1 VILECV
7 VNVSEGRNRE
17 VLDHLTAA
25 AGPALLDRHTD
36 PHHHRTVLT
45 LAGASDDV
53 EAAVR
58 TVAER
63 AVAEIDLGSHHGVH
77 PRLGALDVVPFVSLE
92 EQADGTLGEGDP
104 NPAVGARDRFAT
116 WCADTLGVP
125 CFVYGAGAGVSG
137 GGGRTLPE
145 VRRGAFTTLS
155 PDTGPAH
162 PLPRTG
168 AVAVGARPLL
178 VAYNLFLRG
187 ADLATARR
195 VASELRGR
203 RVRTLGLDVGGF
215 PQVSCNLVEP
225 WRTGPL
231 EVYERVATLAAAQG
245 ATIDRAEL
253 VGLLPAGVLARIP
266 TPLHAQ
272 LDVDADR
279 TIEARL
285 RARGPGGV

>member
-7 VNVSEGRNRE
+7 VNVSEGRNRD

-25 AGPALLDRHTD
+25 AGAPLLDTHTD

-45 LAGASDDV
+45 LAGPADEV

-58 TVAER
+58 RVAER
-63 AVAEIDLGSHHGVH
+63 TVDEIDLGSHHGVH
-77 PRLGALDVVPFVSLE
+77 PRLGALDVVPFVSLD
-92 EQADGTLGEGDP
+92 EQADGTLRDGDP
-104 NPAVGARDRFAT
+104 APAVAARDRFAH
-116 WCADTLGVP
+116 WCADALGVP
-125 CFVYGAGAGVSG
+125 CFLYGPQVSPAGDGS
-137 GGGRTLPE
+137 RTLPE
-145 VRRGAFTTLS
+145 VRRQAFTTLA
-155 PDTGPAH
+155 PDTGPDH
-162 PLPRTG
+162 PWPRTG
-168 AVAVGARPLL
+168 AVAVGARPVL

-195 VASELRGR
+195 VATELRGP
-203 RVRTLGLDVGGF
+203 RVRALGLDVGGF
-215 PQVSCNLVEP
+215 LQVSCNLIDP
-225 WRTGPL
+225 WRAGPL

-245 ATIDRAEL
+245 AAIDRAEL
-253 VGLLPAGVLARIP
+253 VGLLPAKLLAGIP

-285 RARGPGGV
+285 RARGSALV